1 MGSEMPK
8 LSYGHYEYQGL
19 AVVVIAK
26 QIKIVLQ
33 NDEIQN
39 VELQNIELQNVEI
52 QNIELQNL
60 ELQNIE

>member
-19 AVVVIAK
+19 AVVVIAM

-33 NDEIQN
+33 NVEIQNVEIQN
-39 VELQNIELQNVEI
+39 VELQNIE
-52 QNIELQNL
+52 
-60 ELQNIE
+60 